1 MGSIYP
7 MISGSSSFGNPAHP
21 RCWLPADGSSG
32 RVQGEACRGSLDWW
46 QFSGWWFQYM
56 DYYILLLVSWDS
68 YSQYME
74 NPQSVFLWPTL
85 IEHDTRNIKVPHAKM
100 NAWIDHLRMEKTK
113 GHTQVAKNNR
123 ANIPSVCCLVF
134 SYISPHTHI
143 YIYICV
149 CINIYHQLQSGTH
162 THNYVIMY
170 NIYIYI
176 II

>member
-56 DYYILLLVSWDS
+56 DYYNLLYIIISQLGFLFPIYGKPPVSFLVTDTYWARHTKYQSSSCQNERLNWS
-68 YSQYME
+68 SQ
-74 NPQSVFLWPTL
+74 
-85 IEHDTRNIKVPHAKM
+85 DG
-100 NAWIDHLRMEKTK
+100 KTK

-134 SYISPHTHI
+134 SYISPHTHTYT
-143 YIYICV
+143 YIYMCV
-149 CINIYHQLQSGTH
+149 YKYIYHQLQSGTH
-162 THNYVIMY
+162 T
-170 NIYIYI
+170 
-176 II
+176 